1 MSPRAACRLDQL
13 GYDVADYAAGK
24 DDWAAADLP
33 LEAAGHGPSTIG
45 GVCRRDVPSCGVD
58 DRIGDVAAAVA
69 NSGFD
74 TCLVV
79 AADRC
84 VVGRLFRSELRGDP
98 QARTGDVMRPGPSTF
113 RPSVPIAEML
123 AYMREH
129 ELRTAPVT
137 TGDGILVGLLLRR
150 DLEEA
155 HEQLHQAHA

>member
-24 DDWAAADLP
+24 ADWAAADLP
-33 LEAAGHGPSTIG
+33 LEPGEDGPSTIG
-45 GVCRRDVPSCGVD
+45 EICRRDVPTCDVD
-58 DRIGDVAAAVA
+58 DRIGDVAAAVSG
-69 NSGFD
+69 SGFD

-98 QARTGDVMRPGPSTF
+98 QVRAGDVMRPGPSTF
-113 RPSVPIAEML
+113 RPSVPIPEML
-123 AYMREH
+123 AYMRNH

-137 TGDGILVGLLLRR
+137 TGDGSLVGLLLRH
-150 DLEEA
+150 DLEAA
-155 HEQLHQAHA
+155 HERMPHAHA